1 MLLSFLQVSV
11 TCKAER
17 SDPRQSRYTDSDFGI
32 GFLMKKCFVVVN
44 DENLS
49 CETVQHQLGD
59 FRILRYNHPCIQDI
73 HPHQSKYSLKA
84 SSLLCCAELL
94 YSMQGDA

>member
-1 MLLSFLQVSV
+1 M

-17 SDPRQSRYTDSDFGI
+17 SDPRQSRYAASDFGI
-32 GFLMKKCFVVVN
+32 CFLMEKCFVVVN

-49 CETVQHQLGD
+49 CERVQHQLRD
-59 FRILRYNHPCIQDI
+59 FRILRHNLPGVQDT
-73 HPHQSKYSLKA
+73 HPHQSKYSLKV

>member
-1 MLLSFLQVSV
+1 MLSSFPRVSV

-17 SDPRQSRYTDSDFGI
+17 SDLRQSRYADSDFGI

-49 CETVQHQLGD
+49 CERVQHQLGD
-59 FRILRYNHPCIQDI
+59 FRILRYNHPCVQDMGTDESRNGTERNGTNRGRA
-73 HPHQSKYSLKA
+73 PS
-84 SSLLCCAELL
+84 
-94 YSMQGDA
+94 